1 MKIAVCYAL
10 LYAACE
16 EKSLNCYVY
25 CEGTGPSSTT
35 ACVWSALAS
44 EAHSVSC
51 GPSYTACMRISITQN
66 GESLFLGSCGY
77 ENASDA
83 ILHLGMNVTLVE
95 DLSHWPSKVLET
107 ERQSLRILQLFSRS
121 TRFAHIRTVAN
132 SNFVP
137 SSVRAIWQMPDDF
150 LNVTL
155 FNLQSFA

>member
-1 MKIAVCYAL
+1 MFRQILCKPFRGVSSHPVPRLTLQSRCIL
-10 LYAACE
+10 
-16 EKSLNCYVY
+16 VY
-25 CEGTGPSSTT
+25 LVRG
-35 ACVWSALAS
+35 
-44 EAHSVSC
+44 
-51 GPSYTACMRISITQN
+51 
-66 GESLFLGSCGY
+66 GESGLVCVGKPNFGSSVVGCIEDGFC
-77 ENASDA
+77 NQ
-83 ILHLGMNVTLVE
+83 LCTNVTLVE

>member
-1 MKIAVCYAL
+1 MPDYRTSADFMQTVSWSVISSGPQTDVAVT
-10 LYAACE
+10 
-16 EKSLNCYVY
+16 VY
-25 CEGTGPSSTT
+25 TCLSGP
-35 ACVWSALAS
+35 
-44 EAHSVSC
+44 
-51 GPSYTACMRISITQN
+51 GG
-66 GESLFLGSCGY
+66 GESGLVCVGKPNFGSSVVGCIEDGFC
-77 ENASDA
+77 NQ
-83 ILHLGMNVTLVE
+83 LCTNVTLVE

-132 SNFVP
+132 SNSVP